1 MARSTLGI
9 LVRAAPEI
17 RTTREERRRLQ
28 ELASK
33 GGASPRIAFRSRI
46 VLRAAAGARN
56 HEIASEL
63 HTSPGTVARWR
74 RRFLVQRVP
83 GIEKDAPRPG
93 RPPFI
98 PVSSI
103 QALVR
108 ATLERRAPDGSPW
121 TARSLARAMG
131 VSKTTV
137 HRLWQARRIRPRGAP
152 GMPPPRRSEFVDR
165 VTDFVGLYLNPPER
179 AMVFC
184 VDEKGRT
191 AALDRRERDA
201 IRSIPEPDRG
211 AQFLSFLQA
220 VDRETPPGFEL
231 HLVVDRLLAPTSPTV
246 QRWLVRHPRF
256 SLHFLPADATRPN
269 AIDRWFGE
277 FTKKRARGPSFPSVA
292 RLRRSIQ
299 SHLGASGSLA
309 GPFVWTATSEEIR
322 SRAGRP
328 IIR

>member
-1 MARSTLGI
+1 L
-9 LVRAAPEI
+9 
-17 RTTREERRRLQ
+17 RELTSE
-28 ELASK
+28 S
-33 GGASPRIAFRSRI
+33 GSNPRVAFRSRI

-56 HEIASEL
+56 HDIANEL

-83 GIEKDAPRPG
+83 GIERDAPRPG
-93 RPPFI
+93 RPPSI
-98 PVSSI
+98 PASSI
-103 QALVR
+103 QALIR
-108 ATLERRAPDGSPW
+108 ATLERSAPDGSPW

-137 HRLWQARRIRPRGAP
+137 HRLWQARRIRPRGSSSVDRSSP
-152 GMPPPRRSEFVDR
+152 SEFVDR

-179 AMVFC
+179 AMAFC

-191 AALDRRERDA
+191 SALDRRERDA
-201 IRSIPEPDRG
+201 IRRVPEPDRG

-231 HLVVDRLLAPTSPTV
+231 HLVLDRLLAPTSPTV

-256 SLHFLPADATRPN
+256 SLHFIPADATRPN

-299 SHLGASGSLA
+299 SHLGSSGFLA
-309 GPFVWTATSEEIR
+309 GPFVWTATSDEIR